1 LDRWQEK
8 NEMSPLKTHFDQI
21 PVARVKQIAEPL
33 PKSDESE
40 TNGVNAPPAHNG
52 GSPAQDGWRGV
63 AHQIQKETDAA
74 KMIELVQQLISKF
87 DEDEQRRNLA
97 RGEVTQIRSGSQT
110 TRR

>member
-1 LDRWQEK
+1 
-8 NEMSPLKTHFDQI
+8 MSPLNTHFDQI

-33 PKSDESE
+33 PPNDESE
-40 TNGVNAPPAHNG
+40 DDGANDPPTPNDG
-52 GSPAQDGWRGV
+52 MSSQDGWRGV
-63 AHQIQKETDAA
+63 AHQIQKETDAT

-110 TRR
+110 MRR